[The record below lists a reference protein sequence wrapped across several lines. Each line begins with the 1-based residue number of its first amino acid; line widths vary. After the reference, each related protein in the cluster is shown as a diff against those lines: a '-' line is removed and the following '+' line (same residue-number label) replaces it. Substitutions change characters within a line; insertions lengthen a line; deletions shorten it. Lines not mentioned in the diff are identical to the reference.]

1 MQKIIKDR
9 QIVEDRWQRVGAQ
22 EALPV
27 GDVIVPWPRWKVEQE
42 SLLAHEGKV
51 AIWLTGKDN
60 PRELKEELGR
70 FEMIAIDFPNFNDG
84 RGYSIARILRD
95 ELGYMGELRALGDVL
110 RDQIFYL
117 ARCGFNA
124 FEVRKDKDLEEAL
137 AGLHDF
143 HVMYQAASDRTKPIY
158 RRFGGMGA

>member
-9 QIVEDRWQRVGAQ
+9 QIVEDHWQRVGA
-22 EALPV
+22 EGAIPA
-27 GDVIVPWPRWKVEQE
+27 GDVIVPWARWKAEQE
-42 SLLAHEGKV
+42 TFASHDGKV

-60 PRELKEELGR
+60 PRTLREDLGH
-70 FEMIAIDFPNFNDG
+70 FEMIAVDFPNFNDG

-95 ELGYMGELRALGDVL
+95 ELGYKGELRALGDVL

-143 HVMYQAASDRTKPIY
+143 HVVYQAASDQTQPIY
-158 RRFGGMGA
+158 RRFGGAGA